1 MYEGYYRLT
10 SRPFE
15 LTADPRFL
23 FLTAEHREAL
33 CHLQYGMDGHAG
45 ITVVTG
51 VAGTGKT
58 TLINAALSASPLRR
72 HVVAHLTNPILS
84 RAEFFEQLAASFGLS
99 DAAARSKTRFLTE
112 LNELVHSGR
121 HDGVAAALIID
132 EAQAV
137 PPPLLEEVRLLANL
151 ETPSSKLL
159 AVVLVGQPELA
170 ARLNEPGFAQLKQRV
185 ALRCALPTLTCA
197 QTFAYV
203 ENRLRIAGRPDPIF
217 TRDAIE
223 LIHQR
228 SEGIPRTI
236 NVICDNALLNGFALD
251 RRVVGASMVTEVCTD
266 FDITGGSTSAAEAPA
281 PAPVPPKKAT
291 ASSALLESQPPRS
304 RVPQRELFTS
314 FGSRPGLSFF

>member
-1 MYEGYYRLT
+1 MYERYYGLT
-10 SRPFE
+10 GRPFE

-33 CHLQYGMDGHAG
+33 CHLQYGIDGHAG

-58 TLINAALSASPLRR
+58 TLINAALGASPLRR
-72 HVVAHLTNPILS
+72 HAVAHLTNPILT
-84 RAEFFEQLAASFGLS
+84 RAEFFEQLAASYGLS
-99 DAAARSKTRFLTE
+99 RAAAASKTRFLTE
-112 LNELVHSGR
+112 LNDLVRNGR
-121 HDGVAAALIID
+121 RDGVAAALIID

-185 ALRCALPTLTCA
+185 ALRCTLPTLTCA

-223 LIHQR
+223 LVHER
-228 SEGIPRTI
+228 SQGIPRTI

-251 RRVVGASMVTEVCTD
+251 RRVVGVSLVTEVCAD
-266 FDITGGSTSAAEAPA
+266 FDFTGSASPDPEPASSKKPA
-281 PAPVPPKKAT
+281 PP
-291 ASSALLESQPPRS
+291 SALLESEAPRN
-304 RVPQRELFTS
+304 PAQRELFTS
-314 FGSRPGLSFF
+314 FGSRHRLSFF